1 MTLFS
6 NLYDTTLRWAGH
18 RLAERYLAAM
28 SFMESSF
35 FPIPVDVMLIPMVVS
50 HPEKSKRLAAIATI
64 MSVLGALFGYAIGM
78 FAFDILEPLI
88 HNLGYASKY
97 EMVVDWFSDWGIW
110 IVLIAGFS
118 PLPYKLFTI
127 AAGALSL
134 ALLPFIV
141 GSLIGRGARFF
152 LVAQLVAIFG
162 PRIESTIKKYIEWI
176 GWVTVTL
183 LVIAVWYL
191 KG

>member
-1 MTLFS
+1 MALFS
-6 NLYDTTLRWAGH
+6 NLYSITLRWAGH

-50 HPEKSKRLAAIATI
+50 KPEKSKRFAAIATI

-78 FAFDILEPLI
+78 FAFDLLEPLI
-88 HNLGYASKY
+88 HDLGYDAKY
-97 EMVVDWFSDWGIW
+97 DVVVNWFSEWGIW

-118 PLPYKLFTI
+118 PLPYKLFTV

-134 ALLPFIV
+134 ALLPFII

-152 LVAQLVAIFG
+152 LVAQLVATFG
-162 PRIESTIKKYIEWI
+162 PRIESTIQKYIEWI
-176 GWVTVTL
+176 GWLTVIL
-183 LVIAVWYL
+183 LVIVVWYL